1 MKVKDFVDVYQKGNG
16 FLSAVIDGGETK
28 SGLSA
33 YMRNYYADYDVD
45 NITVGED
52 GYIVLYISKYKKCDS
67 YRTKKVRRYLTEYE
81 KGFYAAIHGRAPVDY
96 IVENKSYCL
105 GTKECEFC
113 TCNGDKRKC
122 DFYRSADKNYGKE
135 TN

>member
-1 MKVKDFVDVYQKGNG
+1 MKVKDFVNVYQKGNG
-16 FLSAVIDGGETK
+16 FLSAVIDDGKTE
-28 SGLSA
+28 SGFSA

-52 GYIVLYISKYKKCDS
+52 GYIVLHISKYKKCDC

-81 KGFYAAIHGRAPVDY
+81 KGFYAAIHGRAPIDY
-96 IVENKSYCL
+96 IVENKSYCV
-105 GTKECEFC
+105 GTKECKFC
-113 TCNGDKRKC
+113 TCGGDRRKC
-122 DFYRSADKNYGKE
+122 DFYKHTDKDYEQE

>member
-1 MKVKDFVDVYQKGNG
+1 MKVKDFVDVYQKGNSI
-16 FLSAVIDGGETK
+16 LRAVINGGEIE
-28 SGLSA
+28 SGFSA
-33 YMRNYYADYDVD
+33 YMRNYYADYDID

-81 KGFYAAIHGRAPVDY
+81 KGFYAALHGGAPVDY
-96 IVENKSYCL
+96 IVENKSYCI

-113 TCNGDKRKC
+113 TCGGDKRKC
-122 DFYRSADKNYGKE
+122 DFYRSADKDYEKE